1 MLIFENVYRNL
12 HCDLPRRT
20 KITETCVHFWPFSVV
35 FREVQDR
42 PAAIAPWHQLDFD
55 EYGFSVSPQGNV
67 EEFYLPGS
75 RGKRHPSTLM
85 ETTLYGRRRT
95 HVWVR
100 QSN

>member
-1 MLIFENVYRNL
+1 MCSFLFVFF
-12 HCDLPRRT
+12 PA
-20 KITETCVHFWPFSVV
+20 V